1 MKKHIQGITSTLLAV
16 ILMATLLALPAG
28 ATATQGVDI
37 YFCKPASW
45 NDSVKIHLWNAGS
58 YNTTW
63 PGVAM
68 TNLGDGWYRYTNSAL
83 NSCSVVINDGNG
95 NQTADLNV
103 TDQVTIKDNK
113 VVPRAQKY
121 IAVNFT
127 RPSNWGTD
135 IKIYSYSDDSSQLE
149 IYSWPGV
156 SMTSTGYANQY
167 TYRITELE
175 KARVLFTDGVNQ
187 YPPQGHAG
195 IPVEAGQQLFCD
207 TNGTENRVT
216 PNISVSASKSTV
228 NVNETFTITMD
239 NIGFS
244 NGISCLTNDMQV
256 ISSTVSGNQK
266 IYNVKFTQPGY
277 KMIYTTYQSGYGG
290 DPRAHQKD
298 GCIGVDITVV

>member
-1 MKKHIQGITSTLLAV
+1 MKKLKGITSALLAF

-45 NDSVKIHLWNAGS
+45 GNSVNIHLWNAGS

-63 PGVAM
+63 PGIAM

-83 NSCSVVINDGNG
+83 NSCSVVISDGNG

-135 IKIYSYSDDSSQLE
+135 VKVYYYSDDSNQLE

-156 SMTSTGYANQY
+156 SMSSTGYANQY

-175 KARVLFTDGVNQ
+175 KARVLFTDGVTSTLRRDM
-187 YPPQGHAG
+187 
-195 IPVEAGQQLFCD
+195 PVFPLRQANSF
-207 TNGTENRVT
+207 
-216 PNISVSASKSTV
+216 SA
-228 NVNETFTITMD
+228 
-239 NIGFS
+239 
-244 NGISCLTNDMQV
+244 
-256 ISSTVSGNQK
+256 
-266 IYNVKFTQPGY
+266 TQPEQRTSSLP
-277 KMIYTTYQSGYGG
+277 ILRYQQAKV
-290 DPRAHQKD
+290 PLM
-298 GCIGVDITVV
+298 